1 MGKSNKVANYVLISG
16 LNITDNNRGT
26 AALGYGALSFLRN
39 KDYLR
44 TKDEIITIHR
54 VKNIFKYKLKITDK
68 KCRVNQTDAVFRVL
82 NVFVLEFYLYEKLG
96 FYIPLTPFGKVIR
109 NLRLVAAINGGDGF
123 TDIYGKQL
131 FESRLHDIKIARK
144 KQVPYIFL
152 PQTVGPFS
160 EGLIYEEAKDIMKNA
175 DVVYV
180 RDNRFESK
188 LKQQGITYEL
198 TKDLSA
204 YMDPEPFPFKVPQ
217 KAVGLNVSGLAY
229 FNGYHNL
236 ANHFDAYPK
245 LIDNIIEF
253 FTRKNITIY
262 LIPHSY
268 NFENPEINNDDMEAC
283 RLVYNKSKNKKN
295 LVFVNDNLT
304 PPQVKYVISKMTF
317 FIGTRMHANFAA
329 IFTKVPLFGLSYSFK
344 FAGAFESN
352 GISTSNL
359 YDIKDLEEKDIPKVI
374 NAISMSFD
382 NC

>member
-1 MGKSNKVANYVLISG
+1 MGKSNKKVNYVLISG

-39 KDYLR
+39 KDYLSS
-44 TKDEIITIHR
+44 KDEIITIRR
-54 VKNIFKYKLKITDK
+54 VKNIFKYKLKITEQ
-68 KCRVNQTDAVFRVL
+68 KCRINQTDTVFRIL
-82 NVFVLEFYLYEKLG
+82 NVFVLESYLYEKFG

-131 FESRLHDIKIARK
+131 FNSRLHDIKIAIKR
-144 KQVPYIFL
+144 QVSYLFL

-160 EGLIYEEAKDIMKNA
+160 EGLIYEKAKYIMKNA
-175 DVVYV
+175 DVVYI
-180 RDNRFESK
+180 RDNRFESE
-188 LKQQGITYEL
+188 LKQLGITYEL

-204 YMDPEPFPFKVPQ
+204 YMDPEPFPFEISQ
-217 KAVGLNVSGLAY
+217 EAVGLNVSGLAY

-253 FTRKNITIY
+253 FARKNITIY

-268 NFENPEINNDDMEAC
+268 NFKNPEINNDDMEAC

-295 LVFVNDNLT
+295 LVFVDNNLT
-304 PPQVKYVISKMTF
+304 PPQVKYVISKMNF

-359 YDIKDLEEKDIPKVI
+359 YDIKDLEEKEIPKVI

-382 NC
+382 NR